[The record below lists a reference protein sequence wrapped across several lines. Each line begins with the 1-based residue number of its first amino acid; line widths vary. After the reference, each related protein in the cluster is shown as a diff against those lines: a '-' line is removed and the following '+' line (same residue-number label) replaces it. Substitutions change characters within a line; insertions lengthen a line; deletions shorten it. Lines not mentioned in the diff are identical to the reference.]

1 MFRSRNKRRPR
12 PCDARTSRVRR
23 SRSRRLTIEAME
35 SRLLLSGN
43 QASDGDLDYAIW
55 NLDSIQNN
63 YAIISQ
69 GESLPAAPSSTSNT
83 IGPAGAQLDVS
94 WVTVPRI
101 TLDVGDVQNHV
112 AALAV
117 DGESLSFSISGLIG
131 SDSNVYIPP
140 PLSNSHGSLS
150 PSLSLNS
157 SANQYG
163 DSPRVLDDDV
173 RSSGDFDRDGI
184 VNAGD
189 YRIWRDSLDPYNI
202 GPSDMQAYDNW
213 KVNFGRPYVLD
224 SIIDT
229 SFSNDLAVVQD
240 SMLEVKLVL
249 WNDIT
254 ATIEI
259 STSNGSLTAV
269 FDAMLGSQVASF
281 VNATTPILNLNPDAT
296 SVDAL
301 PLTGEAIA
309 GERLVI
315 TKSSVTIA
323 TADNANIST
332 SHSAFIIDADGGSH
346 PLVPSPAPV
355 AIDAPVTPARQS
367 QADDDL
373 ADAIDELLSEDVI
386 IAYNSGEPASETIA
400 DTAPAEVIGS
410 TEIASA
416 GTSSNGDATIDQ
428 LAEGGMI
435 AVEDIVGA
443 VMRGSAGTA
452 PSGAQIAASGELA
465 DLVGEL
471 SRVAVMELIEGEA
484 DPAAPHAAADH
495 VSLLAASDATT
506 NAQQSTTTSGEQQ
519 SVVTRIAQVIA
530 EQAGTAAS
538 MFAPVNPAYLAT
550 IANAASQAFAAVV
563 GAELNGSLGDG
574 SLESGSSADAAR
586 RGPSRSGTTSQVNP
600 KLRPRASRVA
610 GSTRRPF

>member
-1 MFRSRNKRRPR
+1 MFKSRNKRRR
-12 PCDARTSRVRR
+12 HRSDVRTPSVRR

-69 GESLPAAPSSTSNT
+69 GDSLPAPSPSMESTAD
-83 IGPAGAQLDVS
+83 PAGTPIDVS
-94 WVTVPRI
+94 WVAVPGMS
-101 TLDVGDVQNHV
+101 LSASDVRNHV
-112 AALAV
+112 APPVIGSQL
-117 DGESLSFSISGLIG
+117 DSLGVSGLIA
-131 SDSNVYIPP
+131 SDFTAYVAVLP
-140 PLSNSHGSLS
+140 SNSPGWSN
-150 PSLSLNS
+150 PSLNLNS
-157 SANQYG
+157 TTFQY
-163 DSPRVLDDDV
+163 DYTSEDYTPRLLADDV

-213 KVNFGRPYVLD
+213 KANFGVRYVIDAITGISLD
-224 SIIDT
+224 VGLTVERVSL
-229 SFSNDLAVVQD
+229 SELKFVQFD
-240 SMLEVKLVL
+240 
-249 WNDIT
+249 DFT
-254 ATIEI
+254 ATIET
-259 STSNGSLTAV
+259 SASNGSLTTEVA
-269 FDAMLGSQVASF
+269 AMFGSQGNSF
-281 VNATTPILNLNPDAT
+281 GNVTTRILNLNPNELA
-296 SVDAL
+296 VDAL

-309 GERLVI
+309 GERLVV
-315 TKSSVTIA
+315 TNNSVTIA
-323 TADNANIST
+323 TAD
-332 SHSAFIIDADGGSH
+332 DADIATSGSVLVFGAGGGAN
-346 PLVPSPAPV
+346 PLVPSPAPI
-355 AIDAPVTPARQS
+355 AIDAPVTPTRQS

-373 ADAIDELLSEDVI
+373 AEAIDELLSEDVI
-386 IAYNSGEPASETIA
+386 LVDHSGEVASETIV

-416 GTSSNGDATIDQ
+416 GTLSDGDATIDQ

-443 VMRGSAGTA
+443 VARGSGATVSSGT
-452 PSGAQIAASGELA
+452 QIASDGESS

-484 DPAAPHAAADH
+484 EPGTPHAAADH

-506 NAQQSTTTSGEQQ
+506 NARQSTTTSGEQQ
-519 SVVTRIAQVIA
+519 PIVGRIAQVIA

-550 IANAASQAFAAVV
+550 IANA
-563 GAELNGSLGDG
+563 
-574 SLESGSSADAAR
+574 
-586 RGPSRSGTTSQVNP
+586 
-600 KLRPRASRVA
+600 
-610 GSTRRPF
+610 